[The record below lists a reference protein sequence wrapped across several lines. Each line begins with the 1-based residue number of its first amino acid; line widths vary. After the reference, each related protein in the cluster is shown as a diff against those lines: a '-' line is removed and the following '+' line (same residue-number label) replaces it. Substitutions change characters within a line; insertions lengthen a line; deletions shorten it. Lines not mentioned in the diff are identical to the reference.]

1 MQAFIVI
8 PCIDPMVGNLLLL
21 CDRSA
26 TNSSLLYLQKN
37 RLTNVIERAELFD
50 NHSVSIKY
58 KQSIG

>member
-1 MQAFIVI
+1 MQSFMVF
-8 PCIDPMVGNLLLL
+8 PCIDPMVENLLLL

-37 RLTNVIERAELFD
+37 RLTNVIERTELFD
-50 NHSVSIKY
+50 NHGVSIKY